1 MGAERGPETTYSV
14 REASELVG
22 LSARQIRSLIT
33 EDIIHPDRSHRGR
46 YRLSFADVVLLRA
59 IASLAG
65 DGVPMARI
73 RSTVKRLREQVA
85 DDTDLTAASLDA
97 SGRTIVVTIGED
109 TWEPE
114 SGQRVLDLG
123 IAGERAAVV
132 AVPRRSEPTIAD
144 ATASDWYAYA
154 DQIEAVDAGGAEAA
168 YRRAL
173 ALDPS
178 FAEAHVDLGRLL
190 HAGGAV
196 SEALEHYERAHELDP
211 TDATTLFN
219 LGVAY
224 DDLRR
229 DDEAVSAYRRALDLA
244 PRFAD
249 ARFNLATVYERMGQ
263 VSLAVQ
269 ELRAYRDLL
278 AGR

>member
-1 MGAERGPETTYSV
+1 MGAESGPEAAYSV

-33 EDIIHPDRSHRGR
+33 EDIIHPDRSERGR
-46 YRLSFADVVLLRA
+46 YRLSFADIVLLRA
-59 IASLAG
+59 IAALA
-65 DGVPMARI
+65 DEGVPMARI
-73 RSTVKRLREQVA
+73 RSAVKRLREQVA
-85 DDTDLTAASLDA
+85 GEADVTAASLDA
-97 SGRTIVVTIGED
+97 SGRSVVVTIGDE

-123 IAGERAAVV
+123 LPPDRATVV

-154 DQIEAVDAGGAEAA
+154 DQLETTDAEGAEAA
-168 YRRAL
+168 YRMAL
-173 ALDPS
+173 TLDPT
-178 FAEAHVDLGRLL
+178 FTEAHVDLGRLL

-196 SEALEHYERAHELDP
+196 REALGHYERAHELDP
-211 TDATTLFN
+211 TDATILFN
-219 LGVAY
+219 LGVAH
-224 DDLRR
+224 DDLRH
-229 DDEAVSAYRRALDLA
+229 DDEAVSAYRRALELA

-249 ARFNLATVYERMGQ
+249 ARFNLASVHERRGE
-263 VSLAVQ
+263 VSLALQ
-269 ELRAYRDLL
+269 ELRAYRELI